1 MSDRVGVRLVLLW
14 AVVTACGF
22 AILLRYK
29 NTPTPNDGLPP
40 ERWPAETRLAPASD
54 RATLV
59 LFAHPHCACTHASVS
74 ELARLTAR
82 VSDRLAVRIVI
93 VSPPGVDGGW
103 DDTELARRAG
113 LVAGAIVTRDQGG
126 MEAARFNAA
135 VSGLTVLYDAGGR
148 LRFAGGITSA
158 RGHEGDSFGLQ
169 RVRAVLAGEAPDRAD
184 APVFGCSFGGPHQAT
199 ATTDHNE
206 EGT

>member
-59 LFAHPHCACTHASVS
+59 LFTHPHCACTHASVS

-93 VSPPGVDGGW
+93 VSPPGVRRGW

-113 LVAGAIVTRDQGG
+113 LVAGA
-126 MEAARFNAA
+126 E
-135 VSGLTVLYDAGGR
+135 L
-148 LRFAGGITSA
+148 
-158 RGHEGDSFGLQ
+158 RGHVEPRELAQERD
-169 RVRAVLAGEAPDRAD
+169 RVVL
-184 APVFGCSFGGPHQAT
+184 GGPPLRR
-199 ATTDHNE
+199 
-206 EGT
+206 GRSGP